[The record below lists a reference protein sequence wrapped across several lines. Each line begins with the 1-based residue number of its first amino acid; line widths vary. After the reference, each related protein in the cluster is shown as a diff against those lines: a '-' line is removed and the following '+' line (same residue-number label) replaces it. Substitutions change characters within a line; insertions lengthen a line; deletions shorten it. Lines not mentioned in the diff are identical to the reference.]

1 MNININININ
11 INEKI
16 LRFNKSFDKAEVKR
30 FTDWFLRNYGS
41 IRTVELLDKLKI
53 LGFIHATKAGIS
65 IGLDDLK
72 IPPIKKS
79 IMLHAENLIK
89 KTNSRIVNGRLTPG
103 TQIKKTQEL
112 WYENN
117 QRLEIEVVKN
127 FRESSLLNPVYMMV
141 FSGARGNLSQV
152 KQLVGM
158 RGFFADSQGR
168 VIDFP
173 IKSSLK
179 EGLSI
184 VEYFTSCYG
193 ARKGII
199 DTALKTADA
208 GYLTRRLVYVGQSQI
223 IKKPNCFSK
232 NATLILTL
240 KETKDAYNETKE
252 KLIGR
257 VLARDLYDIK
267 TNEIIASQGQDICK
281 YLVKKIMQVKK
292 IYIRTPFSCK
302 LNTGLCQLCYGW
314 NLATGRLVELGES
327 VGIIAAQSIGEPGTQ
342 LTMRT
347 FHTGGVFSS
356 SRKLKKTMV
365 SPCTG
370 IINYNPNEGG
380 KKLKTKYG
388 ENIFFTLKEK
398 KIIISENKINKITLK
413 LPKHTILYLK
423 PHEKV
428 LRNQTIAEDIKTR
441 NEIEYIDEYID
452 EDIDEEQ
459 IKKVKTV
466 LPFSG
471 LIFDP
476 PKKEGKRNEKNDF
489 KNGKRVWVLPGKIL
503 TYNKFLDYAHNSM
516 NYQIAS
522 NFNFNIQKNT
532 RKERKIN
539 HSVFKI
545 KVNYRNFKKLSNF
558 NQSYQKFNKIRK
570 EYMVM
575 KNKRNTQEIFFTN
588 GNERWIKIT
597 EKNLKPGIK
606 LGEFIKKNQALNNNT
621 KNQHRSQIVQIRK
634 DKICI
639 IQIHTVFINKEI
651 NINLDPNEFIFSNI
665 ELGRETYTTE
675 RADDIVQGLPKIE
688 QILEARKTSNLRKL
702 EFNSHEALDKEF
714 STLSKKYENAIAVQK
729 AFAIIQNSLVRK
741 VQDIYRAQGVNIAD
755 KHLEI
760 IIKQMTSRAL
770 IIENGDSN
778 IMTGEIMEVSRIES
792 INKKLKRKIKYEPI
806 VVGISKISL
815 SNSSFLCEASFQE
828 TTRVLA
834 RSAIEGKI
842 DWLYGLKENV
852 ILGNLIP
859 AGTGYKNL

>member
-1 MNININININ
+1 MNIN

-16 LRFNKSFDKAEVKR
+16 LRFNKSFDKMEVKR

-41 IRTVELLDKLKI
+41 IRTVELLDKLKS

-72 IPPIKKS
+72 IPPAKKS
-79 IMLHAENLIK
+79 IIINAEKLVKRGNLSILD
-89 KTNSRIVNGRLTPG
+89 GRLDSG
-103 TQIKKTQEL
+103 RLMKKMQKL
-112 WYENN
+112 WYNNN
-117 QRLEIEVVKN
+117 QRLEIEVVRH

-158 RGFFADSQGR
+158 RGFFSDSQGR

-173 IKSSLK
+173 IKSNLK

-232 NATLILTL
+232 QAKLILTL
-240 KETKDAYNETKE
+240 KETKEEYNETKE

-257 VLARDLYDIK
+257 VLAKDIYNIK

-281 YLVKKIMQVKK
+281 YLVKKIIQVKK

-314 NLATGRLVELGES
+314 NLATGRLVDLGES
-327 VGIIAAQSIGEPGTQ
+327 VGILAAQSIGEPGTQ

-356 SRKLKKTMV
+356 SRKLKETIS
-365 SPCTG
+365 SPYTG
-370 IINYNPNEGG
+370 IVNYNVKEGG

-388 ENIFFTLKEK
+388 ENIFFTLIEK
-398 KIIISENKINKITLK
+398 KIIISLNKIAKATLK

-423 PHEKV
+423 PYQRV
-428 LRNQTIAEDIKTR
+428 LKNQIIAESSENDT
-441 NEIEYIDEYID
+441 EYID
-452 EDIDEEQ
+452 EDTEDELTEKIE
-459 IKKVKTV
+459 IKIP
-466 LPFSG
+466 LSG
-471 LIFDP
+471 LIFSQTQ
-476 PKKEGKRNEKNDF
+476 KGVKLNKKNDF
-489 KNGKRVWVLPGKIL
+489 KNGKRIWVIIGTIL
-503 TYNKFLDYAHNSM
+503 TYNKFLDYLHTSM
-516 NYQIAS
+516 KNPVKS
-522 NFNFNIQKNT
+522 NFNYNPQKN
-532 RKERKIN
+532 KKNKIN
-539 HSVFKI
+539 INQNVFKI
-545 KVNYRNFKKLSNF
+545 KLSYRNFLKLPNF
-558 NQSYQKFNKIRK
+558 NQNYQKFNKIRK

-575 KNKRNTQEIFFTN
+575 KNKIKTQEIFFTN
-588 GNERWIKIT
+588 DNEKWIKIT

-606 LGEFIKKNQALNNNT
+606 IGELVNKNQALSNTT
-621 KNQHRSQIVQIRK
+621 KNQHRSRIVQIRK
-634 DKICI
+634 DKICV
-639 IQIHTVFINKEI
+639 IQIHTFFIDKHL
-651 NINLDPNEFIFSNI
+651 NINCAPNEFIFSNTRLTSDI
-665 ELGRETYTTE
+665 YTTE
-675 RADDIVQGLPKIE
+675 RADDIVQGLPKVE

-702 EFNSHEALDKEF
+702 EFNSHEALAKEF
-714 STLSKKYENAIAVQK
+714 STLSKKYGNSIAVRK
-729 AFAIIQNSLVRK
+729 AFEIIQESLVTK
-741 VQDIYRAQGVNIAD
+741 VQNVYRAQGVNISD

-760 IIKQMTSRAL
+760 IVRQMTSRAL
-770 IIENGDSN
+770 IVESGDSN
-778 IMTGEIMEVSRIES
+778 IMTGEVMEVTQIES

-806 VVGISKISL
+806 VVGISKLSL